1 MMLLPLVTIGI
12 WVGYC
17 EGHVNA
23 TIGFGDREFSLTEA
37 GTILLS
43 ILILLMAVILFVT
56 YRINKRIYRNDN
68 NIKENVAERLATY
81 KAK

>member
-1 MMLLPLVTIGI
+1 
-12 WVGYC
+12 
-17 EGHVNA
+17 
-23 TIGFGDREFSLTEA
+23 
-37 GTILLS
+37 
-43 ILILLMAVILFVT
+43 MAVILFVT